1 MEGEWMC
8 ARACVSD
15 EGGGGDRGPRT
26 RTRTRGSKW
35 GGSGAC
41 GDPQEEGSGEGRV
54 KGQSRGRG
62 RSGGKGQPTLTF
74 RGAPNS
80 SAIAFTSGLTPAHLL
95 SSAAGSEAAM
105 LAHTD
110 GLFALL
116 GFGPLAHPA
125 HTALVV
131 RRARAARSS
140 LL

>member
-35 GGSGAC
+35 GGSRAC

-74 RGAPNS
+74 SGAPNS

-95 SSAAGSEAAM
+95 STAAGSEAAM
-105 LAHTD
+105 LAHCIADTC
-110 GLFALL
+110 GYHL
-116 GFGPLAHPA
+116 GA
-125 HTALVV
+125 TT
-131 RRARAARSS
+131 SS
-140 LL
+140 PPFSPSRIP